1 MIRKILTNNCF
12 LVFIL
17 IVFSLG
23 LRLWHLRDWNKYKTA
38 FFYDKRPLM
47 TTMDAYYYLR
57 LTRDLVS
64 NNYKHKDKLSPIQ
77 NRPYR
82 IPLLVLITAG
92 IKKITPFP
100 LEWIAFFIPCVLSLL
115 IIIPYFLWGKHL
127 GGKLTFFISSLK
139 GVSSFYW
146 YKRTCLGRFD
156 TDSLIPFFIYLIPFL
171 MYKFI
176 TEKKL
181 LNRSL
186 FLILSLFFSFCFYL
200 WWTPALYLIP
210 FLLLAPYGL
219 SVFICP
225 CNKIEKSIKYG
236 ILGISILCLIII
248 SFNLGRFLP
257 SPMNSFFQK
266 ASIMLN
272 FVAKKTT
279 SSLPNISESI
289 SELKPPSLHLI
300 CDQIF
305 GNVFNFLIFLFGL
318 CILTYKFWRYLVF
331 LVVPIGLCLL
341 TIFAKRFLIYVV
353 PFYALCIGVLFTF
366 VYNWISKKRSHQIL
380 INILLGCLVIVTI
393 FFNAK
398 KSLSITLFPIINSYD
413 VKLATTV
420 KNKNGVIWT
429 WWDYG
434 NFLQYYTG
442 CPTIIDGGSQ
452 DPLKTYITAFP
463 LVTSN
468 PVLAKN

>member
-23 LRLWHLRDWNKYKTA
+23 LRLWHLRDWNKYKIA

-77 NRPYR
+77 NRPYP

-127 GGKLTFFISSLK
+127 GGKLTFFISSLI

-176 TEKKL
+176 TKK
-181 LNRSL
+181 
-186 FLILSLFFSFCFYL
+186 
-200 WWTPALYLIP
+200 
-210 FLLLAPYGL
+210 
-219 SVFICP
+219 
-225 CNKIEKSIKYG
+225 KI
-236 ILGISILCLIII
+236 
-248 SFNLGRFLP
+248 
-257 SPMNSFFQK
+257 
-266 ASIMLN
+266 A
-272 FVAKKTT
+272 
-279 SSLPNISESI
+279 
-289 SELKPPSLHLI
+289 
-300 CDQIF
+300 
-305 GNVFNFLIFLFGL
+305 
-318 CILTYKFWRYLVF
+318 
-331 LVVPIGLCLL
+331 
-341 TIFAKRFLIYVV
+341 
-353 PFYALCIGVLFTF
+353 
-366 VYNWISKKRSHQIL
+366 
-380 INILLGCLVIVTI
+380 
-393 FFNAK
+393 
-398 KSLSITLFPIINSYD
+398 
-413 VKLATTV
+413 
-420 KNKNGVIWT
+420 
-429 WWDYG
+429 
-434 NFLQYYTG
+434 
-442 CPTIIDGGSQ
+442 
-452 DPLKTYITAFP
+452 
-463 LVTSN
+463 
-468 PVLAKN
+468 